1 MKRYSIEPRDWIFV
15 KDYKFWSFAKNM
27 GTDLDKYISKN
38 LSGKD
43 S

>member
-15 KDYKFWSFAKNM
+15 KDYEFWSFAKNI
-27 GTDLDKYISKN
+27 GTDLGKHINKK
-38 LSGKD
+38 LSGTD